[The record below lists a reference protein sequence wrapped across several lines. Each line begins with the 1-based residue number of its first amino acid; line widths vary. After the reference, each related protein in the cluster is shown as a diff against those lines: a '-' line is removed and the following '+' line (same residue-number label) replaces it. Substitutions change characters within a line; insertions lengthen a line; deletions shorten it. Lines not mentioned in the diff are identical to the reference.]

1 MSIITHTIAS
11 FADGLVQ
18 AQIDLDD
25 ATLQVVAARAINN
38 SDFPAVFEV
47 YKAGNLRGDLA
58 IPAHT
63 TRQRNIPGNLRF
75 AMDSGDPAWGIPPEM
90 TMGDIVIRVRWG

>member
-1 MSIITHTIAS
+1 MAIATYTIAS

-25 ATLQVVAARAINN
+25 TTLQVVKARAINN

-47 YKAGNLRGDLA
+47 HKAGVLRGDLT
-58 IPAHT
+58 IPPHT
-63 TRQRNIPGNLRF
+63 TRERNIPGNIRLS
-75 AMDSGDPAWGIPPEM
+75 MDSGDPAWGIPPEM
-90 TMGDIVIRVRWG
+90 TMGDISIFCRWG

>member
-25 ATLQVVAARAINN
+25 ASLQVVAARAINN
-38 SDFPAVFEV
+38 SDFPAVIEV
-47 YKAGNLRGDLA
+47 YKAGNLRGDLT

-75 AMDSGDPAWGIPPEM
+75 ATDADGM
-90 TMGDIVIRVRWG
+90 TMGDITIFCRWG

>member
-1 MSIITHTIAS
+1 MAIVTYTIAS

-38 SDFPAVFEV
+38 SDFPAVIEV
-47 YKAGNLRGDLA
+47 LKAGVLRGDLT

-63 TRQRNIPGNLRF
+63 TWERNLPGNIRF
-75 AMDSGDPAWGIPPEM
+75 SMDSGDPAWGIPPEM
-90 TMGDIVIRVRWG
+90 TMGDISIFVRWG